1 MLRHYLIIA
10 ACSLLTLAAPAV
22 EADTNDSKS
31 QRAQQW
37 LETGLNERNRQKKI
51 AAFTHALEID
61 PDFVEAA
68 YNLGLVYK
76 QQQDYARAEQFIARA
91 HANAATI
98 TNEELKLAILYEL
111 ATTYKRRNKL
121 AQYEQTLR
129 AAKAQAREKE
139 MGGTIA
145 FELGR
150 FLYQQERWQEA
161 LVELREGERLY
172 PAQAQIFAN
181 LIRLSENAAAL
192 QRLYLAAER
201 AEREGKLQE
210 AKNLY
215 AQIAKQAP
223 QFKNVQEKLAAL
235 TAALQKKE
243 AEAAWLALYQ
253 RAQAHATA
261 GNWER
266 AINSYEDLLKIA
278 GDFRDARARLRFAL
292 KQLERRQNDSR
303 KAADE
308 WAPLYDEGVQAFTRK
323 NWAAAVR
330 AFEQIANSAP
340 NYRDVRKRLARAR
353 EAQRLESN
361 EAEVERYYADGA
373 TAYAVGDL
381 HRALVLLEHGY
392 RLNPNYKNIA
402 TLLANTN
409 NQLEQRRTTVIR
421 ETVPAAPTPQTD
433 ALYSAALAA
442 IEQQDW
448 RNAVAALE
456 KLQQDLPADQEINQL
471 LAEVRV
477 NLSITEANS
486 RRVSASTGSTS
497 VMFIGGAVTGLLL
510 LPLFGVMMFSP
521 MARARFYLLQGNYNA
536 AARIYENRLA
546 SRPNRVQL
554 YSMLASIYLLAGR
567 KDETAIKIYKTVL
580 QLNLATRN
588 RDEINTIV
596 AQAYLSE
603 GAKDTDAIKILEDAL
618 RAEVRNVHKKR

>member
-10 ACSLLTLAAPAV
+10 ACSLLMLAAPTV

-172 PAQAQIFAN
+172 PAQAQTFAN

-253 RAQAHATA
+253 RAQAHETA

-292 KQLERRQNDSR
+292 KQLERRQNASR

-330 AFEQIANSAP
+330 AFEQIANSAS
-340 NYRDVRKRLARAR
+340 NYRDVRKRPDR
-353 EAQRLESN
+353 
-361 EAEVERYYADGA
+361 
-373 TAYAVGDL
+373 
-381 HRALVLLEHGY
+381 
-392 RLNPNYKNIA
+392 K
-402 TLLANTN
+402 
-409 NQLEQRRTTVIR
+409 
-421 ETVPAAPTPQTD
+421 
-433 ALYSAALAA
+433 
-442 IEQQDW
+442 
-448 RNAVAALE
+448 
-456 KLQQDLPADQEINQL
+456 
-471 LAEVRV
+471 
-477 NLSITEANS
+477 
-486 RRVSASTGSTS
+486 S
-497 VMFIGGAVTGLLL
+497 VV
-510 LPLFGVMMFSP
+510 
-521 MARARFYLLQGNYNA
+521 
-536 AARIYENRLA
+536 
-546 SRPNRVQL
+546 
-554 YSMLASIYLLAGR
+554 
-567 KDETAIKIYKTVL
+567 
-580 QLNLATRN
+580 
-588 RDEINTIV
+588 
-596 AQAYLSE
+596 
-603 GAKDTDAIKILEDAL
+603 
-618 RAEVRNVHKKR
+618 

>member
-1 MLRHYLIIA
+1 MLRYYLIIA

-22 EADTNDSKS
+22 EADTDDAKS

-37 LETGLNERNRQKKI
+37 LETGLHERNPQKKI
-51 AAFTHALEID
+51 TAFTRALEID

-111 ATTYKRRNKL
+111 ALAYKRSNKL

-129 AAKAQAREKE
+129 SAKALTHERE

-150 FLYQQERWQEA
+150 LLYQQDRWQEA

-172 PAQAQIFAN
+172 PAQAQTFAN
-181 LIRLSENAAAL
+181 LIRLAENGAAL
-192 QRLYLAAER
+192 QRLFVAAER

-215 AQIAKQAP
+215 AQIAEQDP
-223 QFKNVQEKLAAL
+223 QFKNVDAKLPEL
-235 TAALQKKE
+235 DGKLQKKE
-243 AEAAWLALYQ
+243 AEAERLAQYQ
-253 RAQAHATA
+253 RAKDFEIA
-261 GNWER
+261 GNWEE
-266 AINSYEDLLKIA
+266 AINSYENLLKNA
-278 GDFRDARARLRFAL
+278 GDFRDARKRLRFAL
-292 KQLERRQNDSR
+292 KQLERRQSEAR

-308 WAPLYDEGVQAFTRK
+308 WAPLYEEGMQAFTRK

-330 AFEQIANSAP
+330 AFERIANSAP
-340 NYRDVRKRLARAR
+340 NYRDARKRLAHAR
-353 EAQRLESN
+353 ERLQLASN
-361 EAEVERYYADGA
+361 DAEVERYYADGA
-373 TAYAVGDL
+373 AAYAAGDWN
-381 HRALVLLEHGY
+381 RALVLLEYGY

-409 NQLEQRRTTVIR
+409 NQLEQRRTRVILKAA
-421 ETVPAAPTPQTD
+421 PAASTPRTD
-433 ALYSAALAA
+433 SLYSAALSA

-448 RNAVAALE
+448 RNAVARLE
-456 KLQQDLPADQEINQL
+456 QLQQALPADQKINQL
-471 LAEVRV
+471 LAEMRV
-477 NLSITEANS
+477 NASTAEANL
-486 RRVSASTGSTS
+486 RRVSASAGSTS
-497 VMFIGGAVTGLLL
+497 VIFIGGAVTGLLL
-510 LPLFGVMMFSP
+510 LPLFGVIMFSP

-546 SRPNRVQL
+546 SKPNRVQL

-567 KDETAIKIYKTVL
+567 KDEAAIKIYKTVL
-580 QLNLATRN
+580 QLNLVTRN

-603 GAKDTDAIKILEDAL
+603 GAKDSDAIKILEDAL
-618 RAEVRNVHKKR
+618 RAEVRNIHKKC

>member
-1 MLRHYLIIA
+1 MSRYYLIVL

-31 QRAQQW
+31 QRARQW
-37 LETGLNERNRQKKI
+37 LETGLNERNPQKKI

-91 HANAATI
+91 HANAAAI
-98 TNEELKLAILYEL
+98 TNEDLKLAILYEL
-111 ATTYKRRNKL
+111 ALTYKRRDKL
-121 AQYEQTLR
+121 TQYEQALR
-129 AAKAQAREKE
+129 QAKSLAREKE
-139 MGGTIA
+139 MGGTLA

-150 FLYQQERWQEA
+150 FLYQQGRWQEA

-172 PAQAQIFAN
+172 PAQAQTFAN
-181 LIRLSENAAAL
+181 LIRLAENAAAL
-192 QRLYLAAER
+192 QRLFTAAER

-215 AQIAKQAP
+215 AQIAKQDP
-223 QFKNVQEKLAAL
+223 KFKNVQEKLAAL
-235 TAALQKKE
+235 TASLQKKE
-243 AEAAWLALYQ
+243 TEAAWLALYQ
-253 RAQAHATA
+253 RAQAHEAA

-266 AINSYEDLLKIA
+266 AINSYENLLKIA
-278 GDFRDARARLRFAL
+278 GNFRDARERLRFAL
-292 KQLERRQNDSR
+292 QQLERRQNETR
-303 KAADE
+303 KTADE

-323 NWAAAVR
+323 NWADAVR
-330 AFEQIANSAP
+330 AFEKITSSAP
-340 NYRDVRKRLARAR
+340 NYRDARKRLAQAR
-353 EAQRLESN
+353 EALQRESH

-373 TAYAVGDL
+373 AAYAARDF

-402 TLLANTN
+402 ALLANTN
-409 NQLEQRRTTVIR
+409 NQLEQQRTTVIR
-421 ETVPAAPTPQTD
+421 EAVPAAPTPLTN
-433 ALYSAALAA
+433 ALYSAALDA

-477 NLSITEANS
+477 NLSMAEANS
-486 RRVSASTGSTS
+486 RRVSVSTGSKS
-497 VMFIGGAVTGLLL
+497 VIFIGGAVTGLLL

-546 SRPNRVQL
+546 SKPNRVQL
-554 YSMLASIYLLAGR
+554 YSILASIYLLAGR
-567 KDETAIKIYKTVL
+567 KDEAAIKIYKTVL
-580 QLNLATRN
+580 QLNLVTRN
-588 RDEINTIV
+588 REEINTIV

-618 RAEVRNVHKKR
+618 RDEVRNVHKKR